1 WPSTQLLDFVS
12 TPAATSCLI
21 VQRHPGHSCARHC
34 DRMPA
39 FTVGTPQ
46 DLTYERV
53 DGDCVPIQHNVS
65 VRQRWNQR
73 HDGNDNGSTDSL
85 HAVLQ
90 VGLCIAQPRARSS
103 QAHARSS
110 GRYLLNAGSRANR
123 GKPVTQPRVTQ
134 PFRRWASGDEATW
147 EELVP

>member
-1 WPSTQLLDFVS
+1 
-12 TPAATSCLI
+12 
-21 VQRHPGHSCARHC
+21 
-34 DRMPA
+34 MPA

-53 DGDCVPIQHNVS
+53 DGDCVPTQNNVS

-90 VGLCIAQPRARSS
+90 VGLSIAQPRARSS

-134 PFRRWASGDEATW
+134 PFRRWASGDEAAW
-147 EELVP
+147 EELVPLVEADLHQLAQLWLLRALDGEAGARDVAGKESA